1 MLSPRVHEVNR
12 PRQLSYFKD
21 EANVIHAGCQRR
33 FRRMQRAFRTGD
45 VSIVECKD
53 PEGRSVQVI
62 CVMFEDEWD
71 NSFYTPIGLM
81 ITPALHNTLQMAEPP
96 KRLCGE
102 WAWVNP

>member
-1 MLSPRVHEVNR
+1 
-12 PRQLSYFKD
+12 
-21 EANVIHAGCQRR
+21 
-33 FRRMQRAFRTGD
+33 
-45 VSIVECKD
+45 
-53 PEGRSVQVI
+53 
-62 CVMFEDEWD
+62 MFEDEWD